1 MNNTFLVINIGSS
14 NITAVTAK
22 HDTENNINILGAGV
36 QKSSGVNKGLII
48 NIEEASKAIKDAVSL
63 AKKTTNDLIDTTV
76 VSVSGNYTKSIRS
89 SGSVNVPNGLI
100 TETEINQ
107 VMQMALYNATIV
119 PEYEVVH
126 VVPIF
131 FKVDDSVEVDNP
143 LNMNGSRLE
152 VSVYIVT
159 AKRTALTNIK
169 SALKTSGIEVVKFVL
184 DSYSSALAVLD
195 EQQKKFGAVVINLGS
210 TTTEFVYFKGNSI
223 IFNGFIPVGSN
234 HITNDLSVMLHT
246 PLSAAEKIKLE
257 YGSLLRNYS
266 PNNELGVTKVK
277 IPRIGDEESISEV
290 ALDYVQTIIHARVEE
305 VLVLVKNKLKKSGY
319 LDNTGSGIVI
329 TGGMSSLDGIKKLAE
344 KIYDGI
350 PISISNPK
358 NIKNGFMSFDEPN
371 MSTIVGLLIY
381 ALGVN
386 KSYQLDSS
394 KKLIKPLKK
403 ERILEPRVS
412 MNDTNNVEKVS
423 PVHHQQRQV
432 NDSEIQGRSNPA
444 ILTPLTKDKKNSVSK
459 FWNKVSEWF

>member
-1 MNNTFLVINIGSS
+1 MNNTFLAIDIGSS
-14 NITAVTAK
+14 NITAVISK
-22 HDTENNINILGAGV
+22 HDSEHNINILGTGI
-36 QKSSGVNKGLII
+36 QKSGGINKGLII
-48 NIEEASKAIKDAVSL
+48 NIEEASKSIKDAVSI
-63 AKKTTNDLIDTTV
+63 AKRTTTDLIDTTV
-76 VSVSGNYTKSIRS
+76 VSISGSYSKSIRS

-169 SALKTSGIEVVKFVL
+169 SALKSSGIDVVKFVL
-184 DSYSSALAVLD
+184 DSYASALAVLD
-195 EQQKKFGAVVINLGS
+195 DQQKKFGAVVINLGA

-246 PLSAAEKIKLE
+246 PPSAAERIKLE

-290 ALDYVQTIIHARVEE
+290 ALDYIQTIIHARVEE
-305 VLVLVKNKLKKSGY
+305 VLILVKNKLKKSGH

-329 TGGMSSLDGIKKLAE
+329 TGGMSYLDGIKKLAE
-344 KIYDGI
+344 KIYEGI
-350 PISISNPK
+350 PISVSNPK
-358 NIKNGFMSFDEPN
+358 NIKNGFMSFDEAN
-371 MSTIVGLLIY
+371 MATIVGLLFY
-381 ALGVN
+381 SLGTN
-386 KSYQLDSS
+386 RSYQLDSS
-394 KKLIKPLKK
+394 KKLIKPFKNDRIVEQQKISVSNSNNHHISDKPQVEHLK
-403 ERILEPRVS
+403 E
-412 MNDTNNVEKVS
+412 
-423 PVHHQQRQV
+423 Q
-432 NDSEIQGRSNPA
+432 IQIKDNA
-444 ILTPLTKDKKNSVSK
+444 TVLTPLTRDKKKGVSK
-459 FWNKVSEWF
+459 FWGKVSEWF

>member
-1 MNNTFLVINIGSS
+1 MNNTFLTIDIGSS
-14 NITAVTAK
+14 NITAVISK
-22 HDTENNINILGAGV
+22 HDSEHNINILGTGI
-36 QKSSGVNKGLII
+36 QKSGGINKGLVI
-48 NIEEASKAIKDAVSL
+48 NIEEASKSIKDAVSI
-63 AKKTTNDLIDTTV
+63 AKRTTTDLIDTTV
-76 VSVSGNYTKSIRS
+76 VSISGSYSKSIRS

-169 SALKTSGIEVVKFVL
+169 SALKSSGIDVVKFVL
-184 DSYSSALAVLD
+184 DSYASALAVLD
-195 EQQKKFGAVVINLGS
+195 DQQKKFGAVVINLGA

-246 PLSAAEKIKLE
+246 PPSAAERIKLE

-266 PNNELGVTKVK
+266 PHNELGVTKVK

-290 ALDYVQTIIHARVEE
+290 ALDYIQTIIHARVEE
-305 VLVLVKNKLKKSGY
+305 VLILVKNKLKKSGH

-329 TGGMSSLDGIKKLAE
+329 TGGMSCLDGIKKLAE
-344 KIYDGI
+344 KIYEGI
-350 PISISNPK
+350 PISVSNPK
-358 NIKNGFMSFDEPN
+358 NIKNGFMSFDEAN
-371 MSTIVGLLIY
+371 MSTTVGLLIY
-381 ALGVN
+381 GLGSN

-394 KKLIKPLKK
+394 KKLLKPLKK
-403 ERILEPRVS
+403 DRIMEPKISVVDNVS
-412 MNDTNNVEKVS
+412 EK
-423 PVHHQQRQV
+423 PAATHQQTVRE
-432 NDSEIQGRSNPA
+432 EIQIKNNST
-444 ILTPLTKDKKNSVSK
+444 ILTPLTKDKKKGVSK

>member
-1 MNNTFLVINIGSS
+1 MNNTFLTIDIGSS
-14 NITAVTAK
+14 NITAVISK
-22 HDTENNINILGAGV
+22 HDSEHNINILGTGI
-36 QKSSGVNKGLII
+36 QKSGGINKGLII
-48 NIEEASKAIKDAVSL
+48 NIEEASKSIKDAVSI
-63 AKKTTNDLIDTTV
+63 AKRTTTDLIDTTV
-76 VSVSGNYTKSIRS
+76 VSISGSYSKSIRS

-169 SALKTSGIEVVKFVL
+169 SALKSSGIDVVKFVL
-184 DSYSSALAVLD
+184 DSYASALAVLD
-195 EQQKKFGAVVINLGS
+195 DQQKKFGAVVINLGA

-246 PLSAAEKIKLE
+246 PPSAAERIKLE

-266 PNNELGVTKVK
+266 PHNELGVTKVK

-290 ALDYVQTIIHARVEE
+290 ALDYIQTIIHARVEE
-305 VLVLVKNKLKKSGY
+305 VLILVKNKLKKSGH

-329 TGGMSSLDGIKKLAE
+329 TGGMSCLDGIKKLAE
-344 KIYDGI
+344 KIYEGI
-350 PISISNPK
+350 PISVSNPK
-358 NIKNGFMSFDEPN
+358 NIKNGFMSFDEAN
-371 MSTIVGLLIY
+371 MSTTVGLLIY
-381 ALGVN
+381 GLGSN

-394 KKLIKPLKK
+394 KKLLKPLKK
-403 ERILEPRVS
+403 DRIMEPKISVVDNVS
-412 MNDTNNVEKVS
+412 EK
-423 PVHHQQRQV
+423 PAATHQQTVRE
-432 NDSEIQGRSNPA
+432 EIQIKNNST
-444 ILTPLTKDKKNSVSK
+444 ILTPLTKDKKKGVSK

>member
-1 MNNTFLVINIGSS
+1 MNNTFLAIDIGSS
-14 NITAVTAK
+14 NITAVISK
-22 HDTENNINILGAGV
+22 HDSEHNINILGTGI
-36 QKSSGVNKGLII
+36 QKSGGINKGLVI
-48 NIEEASKAIKDAVSL
+48 NIEEASKSIKDAVSI
-63 AKKTTNDLIDTTV
+63 AKRTTTDLIDTTV
-76 VSVSGNYTKSIRS
+76 VSISGSYSKSIRS

-169 SALKTSGIEVVKFVL
+169 SALKSSGIDVVKFVL
-184 DSYSSALAVLD
+184 DSYASALAVLD
-195 EQQKKFGAVVINLGS
+195 DQQKKFGAVVINLDA

-246 PLSAAEKIKLE
+246 PPSAAERIKLE

-266 PNNELGVTKVK
+266 PHNELGVTKVK

-290 ALDYVQTIIHARVEE
+290 ALDYIQTIIHARVEE
-305 VLVLVKNKLKKSGY
+305 VLILVKNKLKKSGH

-329 TGGMSSLDGIKKLAE
+329 TGGMSCLDGIKKLAE
-344 KIYDGI
+344 KIYEGI
-350 PISISNPK
+350 PISVSNPK
-358 NIKNGFMSFDEPN
+358 NIKNGFMSFDEAN
-371 MSTIVGLLIY
+371 MSTTVGLLIY
-381 ALGVN
+381 GLGSN

-394 KKLIKPLKK
+394 KKLLKPLKK
-403 ERILEPRVS
+403 DRIMEPKISVVDNVS
-412 MNDTNNVEKVS
+412 EK
-423 PVHHQQRQV
+423 PAATHQQTVRE
-432 NDSEIQGRSNPA
+432 EIQIKNNST
-444 ILTPLTKDKKNSVSK
+444 ILTPLTKDKKKGVSK

>member
-1 MNNTFLVINIGSS
+1 MNNTFLAIDIGSS
-14 NITAVTAK
+14 AITAVIAK
-22 HDTENNINILGAGV
+22 HDLDNNINILGTGV

-48 NIEEASKAIKDAVSL
+48 NIEEASKAIKDAVAT
-63 AKKTTNDLIDTTV
+63 AKKSTTELADTTV
-76 VSVSGNYTKSIRS
+76 VSISGNYSKSIRS

-100 TETEINQ
+100 TEAEINQ

-169 SALKTSGIEVVKFVL
+169 SALKISGIEVVKFVL
-184 DSYSSALAVLD
+184 DSYASALAVLD
-195 EQQKKFGAVVINLGS
+195 EQQRKFGAIVINLGS

-246 PLSAAEKIKLE
+246 PPTAAEKIKLE
-257 YGSLLRNYS
+257 YGSLTRNYS

-290 ALDYVQTIIHARVEE
+290 ALDYIQTIIHARVEE
-305 VLVLVKNKLKKSGY
+305 VLVLVRNKLKKSGL
-319 LDNTGSGIVI
+319 LDNTGSGIAM
-329 TGGMSSLDGIKKLAE
+329 TGGMSYLDGIKKLTE
-344 KIYDGI
+344 KIFEGI
-350 PISISNPK
+350 PISVSNPK
-358 NIKNGFMSFDEPN
+358 NIKNGFMSFDEAY
-371 MSTIVGLLIY
+371 MATTVGLLFY
-381 ALGVN
+381 SLGTN
-386 KSYQLDSS
+386 RSYQLDSS
-394 KKLIKPLKK
+394 KKLIKPLKRERMAEPKISVSSAMPEKPVADNNIMMMNHNK
-403 ERILEPRVS
+403 E
-412 MNDTNNVEKVS
+412 
-423 PVHHQQRQV
+423 H
-432 NDSEIQGRSNPA
+432 IQIKDNGA
-444 ILTPLTKDKKNSVSK
+444 ILTPLIKDKKKGVPK
-459 FWNKVSEWF
+459 FWSKLSEWF

>member
-1 MNNTFLVINIGSS
+1 MNNTFLAIDIGSS
-14 NITAVTAK
+14 NITAVIAK
-22 HDTENNINILGAGV
+22 HDMENNINILGTGI
-36 QKSSGVNKGLII
+36 QRSSGVNKGLII
-48 NIEEASKAIKDAVSL
+48 NIEEASKAIKDAVSV
-63 AKKTTNDLIDTTV
+63 AKRTTTELIDTTV
-76 VSVSGNYTKSIRS
+76 VSVSGSYTKSIRS

-195 EQQKKFGAVVINLGS
+195 EQQKKFGAVVINLGA

-344 KIYDGI
+344 KIYEGI

-371 MSTIVGLLIY
+371 MATTVGLLIY
-381 ALGVN
+381 ALGIN

-394 KKLIKPLKK
+394 KKLVKPLKK
-403 ERILEPRVS
+403 DRIVEPKISV
-412 MNDTNNVEKVS
+412 VEHTQEKSTSV
-423 PVHHQQRQV
+423 HQQRGHAEVEQV
-432 NDSEIQGRSNPA
+432 KNNSA
-444 ILTPLTKDKKNSVSK
+444 ILTPLMKDKKKGVSK

>member
-1 MNNTFLVINIGSS
+1 MNNTFLAIDIGSS
-14 NITAVTAK
+14 NITAVISK
-22 HDTENNINILGAGV
+22 HDSEHNINILGTGI
-36 QKSSGVNKGLII
+36 QKSGGINKGLVI
-48 NIEEASKAIKDAVSL
+48 NIEEASKSIKDAVSI
-63 AKKTTNDLIDTTV
+63 AKRTTTDLIDTTV
-76 VSVSGNYTKSIRS
+76 VSISGSYSKSIRS

-169 SALKTSGIEVVKFVL
+169 SALKSSGIDVVKCVL
-184 DSYSSALAVLD
+184 DSYASALAVLD
-195 EQQKKFGAVVINLGS
+195 DQQKKFGAVVINLGA

-246 PLSAAEKIKLE
+246 PPSAAERIKLE

-266 PNNELGVTKVK
+266 PHNELGVTKVK

-290 ALDYVQTIIHARVEE
+290 ALDYIQTIIHARVEE
-305 VLVLVKNKLKKSGY
+305 VLILVKNKLKKSGH

-329 TGGMSSLDGIKKLAE
+329 TGGMSCLDGIKKLAE
-344 KIYDGI
+344 KIYEGI
-350 PISISNPK
+350 PISVSNPK
-358 NIKNGFMSFDEPN
+358 NIKNGFMSFDEAN
-371 MSTIVGLLIY
+371 MSTTVGLLIY
-381 ALGVN
+381 GLGSN

-394 KKLIKPLKK
+394 KKLLKPLKK
-403 ERILEPRVS
+403 DRIMEPKISVVDNVS
-412 MNDTNNVEKVS
+412 EK
-423 PVHHQQRQV
+423 PAATHQQTVRE
-432 NDSEIQGRSNPA
+432 EIQIKNNST
-444 ILTPLTKDKKNSVSK
+444 ILTPLTKDKKKGVSK

>member
-1 MNNTFLVINIGSS
+1 LNNTFLAIDIGSS
-14 NITAVTAK
+14 NITAVIAK
-22 HDTENNINILGAGV
+22 HDMEHNINILGTGI
-36 QKSSGVNKGLII
+36 QKSGGINKGLII

-63 AKKTTNDLIDTTV
+63 AKKTTTELIDTTV
-76 VSVSGNYTKSIRS
+76 VSISGSYSKSIRS

-169 SALKTSGIEVVKFVL
+169 SALKTSGIEIVKFVL
-184 DSYSSALAVLD
+184 DSYASALAVLD
-195 EQQKKFGAVVINLGS
+195 DQQKKFGAVVINLGS

-246 PLSAAEKIKLE
+246 PPTAAEKIKLE

-290 ALDYVQTIIHARVEE
+290 ALDYIQTIIHARVEE
-305 VLVLVKNKLKKSGY
+305 VLILVKNKLKKSGH

-329 TGGMSSLDGIKKLAE
+329 TGGMSCLDGIKKLAE
-344 KIYDGI
+344 KIYEGI
-350 PISISNPK
+350 PISVSNPK
-358 NIKNGFMSFDEPN
+358 NIKNDLMVNFDEAN
-371 MSTIVGLLIY
+371 MATTVGLLIY
-381 ALGVN
+381 ALGSN
-386 KSYQLDSS
+386 KSYQLDSG
-394 KKLIKPLKK
+394 KKLLKPLKK
-403 ERILEPRVS
+403 DRIIEPKISIVENVS
-412 MNDTNNVEKVS
+412 EK
-423 PVHHQQRQV
+423 PAAQQQ
-432 NDSEIQGRSNPA
+432 NIKDEEIRIKSNST
-444 ILTPLTKDKKNSVSK
+444 ILTPLIRDKKKGVSK

>member
-1 MNNTFLVINIGSS
+1 MNNTFLAIDIGSS
-14 NITAVTAK
+14 NITAVISK
-22 HDTENNINILGAGV
+22 HDSEHNINILGTGI
-36 QKSSGVNKGLII
+36 QKSGGINKGLVI
-48 NIEEASKAIKDAVSL
+48 NIEEASKSIKDAVSI
-63 AKKTTNDLIDTTV
+63 AKRTTTDLIDTTV
-76 VSVSGNYTKSIRS
+76 VSISGSYSKSIRS

-169 SALKTSGIEVVKFVL
+169 SALKSSGIDVVKFVL
-184 DSYSSALAVLD
+184 DSYASALAVLD
-195 EQQKKFGAVVINLGS
+195 DQQKKFGAVVINLGA

-246 PLSAAEKIKLE
+246 PPSAAERIKLE

-266 PNNELGVTKVK
+266 PHNELGVTKVK

-290 ALDYVQTIIHARVEE
+290 ALDYIQTIIHARVEE
-305 VLVLVKNKLKKSGY
+305 VLILVKNKLKKSGH

-329 TGGMSSLDGIKKLAE
+329 TGGMSCLDGIKKLAE
-344 KIYDGI
+344 KIYEGI
-350 PISISNPK
+350 PISVSNPK
-358 NIKNGFMSFDEPN
+358 NIKNGFMSFDEAN
-371 MSTIVGLLIY
+371 MSTTVGLLIY
-381 ALGVN
+381 GLGSN

-394 KKLIKPLKK
+394 KKLLKPLKK
-403 ERILEPRVS
+403 DRIMEPKISVVDNVS
-412 MNDTNNVEKVS
+412 EK
-423 PVHHQQRQV
+423 PAATHQQTVRE
-432 NDSEIQGRSNPA
+432 EIQIKNNST
-444 ILTPLTKDKKNSVSK
+444 ILTPLTRDKKKGVSK

>member
-1 MNNTFLVINIGSS
+1 MNNTFLAIDIGSS
-14 NITAVTAK
+14 NITAVIAK
-22 HDTENNINILGAGV
+22 HDMEHNINILGTGI
-36 QKSSGVNKGLII
+36 QKSGGINKGLII
-48 NIEEASKAIKDAVSL
+48 NIEEASKAIKDAVSI
-63 AKKTTNDLIDTTV
+63 AKKTTTELIDTTV
-76 VSVSGNYTKSIRS
+76 VSVSGSYTKSIRS

-169 SALKTSGIEVVKFVL
+169 SALKSSGIDIVKFVL
-184 DSYSSALAVLD
+184 DSYATALAVLD
-195 EQQKKFGAVVINLGS
+195 EQQKKFGAVVINLGA

-246 PLSAAEKIKLE
+246 PPTAAEKIKLE

-290 ALDYVQTIIHARVEE
+290 ALDYIQTIIHARVEE
-305 VLVLVKNKLKKSGY
+305 VLVLVKNKLKKSGH

-329 TGGMSSLDGIKKLAE
+329 TGGMSCLDGIKKLAE
-344 KIYDGI
+344 KIYEGI

-358 NIKNGFMSFDEPN
+358 NIKNGFISFDEAF
-371 MSTIVGLLIY
+371 MSTTVGLLAY
-381 ALGVN
+381 ALGSN

-394 KKLIKPLKK
+394 KKLVKPLKK
-403 ERILEPRVS
+403 DRIAEPKISIVENVS
-412 MNDTNNVEKVS
+412 EKPAATQSIKEEVQIKNNS
-423 PVHHQQRQV
+423 T
-432 NDSEIQGRSNPA
+432 
-444 ILTPLTKDKKNSVSK
+444 ILTPLTRDKKKGVSK

>member
-1 MNNTFLVINIGSS
+1 MNNTFLAIDIGSS
-14 NITAVTAK
+14 NITAVISK
-22 HDTENNINILGAGV
+22 HDSEHNINILGTGI
-36 QKSSGVNKGLII
+36 QKSGGINKGLII
-48 NIEEASKAIKDAVSL
+48 NIEEASKSIKDAVSI
-63 AKKTTNDLIDTTV
+63 AKRTTTDLIDTTV
-76 VSVSGNYTKSIRS
+76 VSISGSYSKSIRS

-169 SALKTSGIEVVKFVL
+169 SALKSSGIDVVKFVL
-184 DSYSSALAVLD
+184 DSYASALAVLD
-195 EQQKKFGAVVINLGS
+195 DQQKKFGAVVINLGA

-246 PLSAAEKIKLE
+246 PPSAAERIKLE

-266 PNNELGVTKVK
+266 PHNELGVTKVK

-290 ALDYVQTIIHARVEE
+290 ALDYIQTIIHARVEE
-305 VLVLVKNKLKKSGY
+305 VLILVKNKLKKSGH

-329 TGGMSSLDGIKKLAE
+329 TGGMSCLDGIKKLAE
-344 KIYDGI
+344 KIYEGI
-350 PISISNPK
+350 PISVSNPK
-358 NIKNGFMSFDEPN
+358 NIKNGFMSFDEAN
-371 MSTIVGLLIY
+371 MSTTVGLLIY
-381 ALGVN
+381 GLGSN

-394 KKLIKPLKK
+394 KKLLKPLKK
-403 ERILEPRVS
+403 DRIIEPKISVVDNVS
-412 MNDTNNVEKVS
+412 EKPAAAS
-423 PVHHQQRQV
+423 YQQSV
-432 NDSEIQGRSNPA
+432 KEEIQIKNNST
-444 ILTPLTKDKKNSVSK
+444 ILTPLTKDKKKGVSK